1 MIKRDSVTPRAT
13 PVPEAGAADPK
24 APNCGCACHET
35 REPRSAA
42 ADGRL
47 AQPPPIG
54 RRSSGVAHLP
64 QEKFQRRFSA
74 LSGLLHPSSFLQAP
88 TYSRPVVAGAGFVT
102 GTATTG
108 CLRSTGCFCGRHRCT
123 RPTKAS
129 GPKDGNFGPTDGDM
143 VQCCRPAWRGYS
155 RYILRYPLFLLVT
168 ADRSKLPL
176 ESMNSIRTV
185 VIQCSLR
192 AVTV

>member
-35 REPRSAA
+35 GEPLPAA
-42 ADGRL
+42 ADARM
-47 AQPPPIG
+47 AQPPWLLEPIG
-54 RRSSGVAHLP
+54 RRRSGVAHLP

-108 CLRSTGCFCGRHRCT
+108 RLRSTGCFCGRHRCT

-129 GPKDGNFGPTDGDM
+129 GPKDGNFGPRDGDI
-143 VQCCRPAWRGYS
+143 VQCCRPAWRGYIAIS
-155 RYILRYPLFLLVT
+155 SAIPYFCLYTLAAR
-168 ADRSKLPL
+168 
-176 ESMNSIRTV
+176 V
-185 VIQCSLR
+185 V
-192 AVTV
+192 